1 MNSRLAIMSC
11 LMLVLVLA
19 LAQTEVHAS
28 HDWGGIDVCRAY
40 RDTAPP
46 GIDPSTL
53 PEPHTRG
60 AQLLTRY
67 CTQCHALTGPGRHTA
82 EEWPAVLERM
92 HMLMDVS
99 RRFRGMMG
107 SIALPSSD
115 EMRVLGEYLSA
126 HALQPLRGTPH
137 GAGAQAFTTACAAC
151 HTLPD
156 PRQHNAAEWLAV
168 VRQMQVKADIM
179 GRANVFETVARAEVI
194 AYLQAHASDGVSVDS
209 PVGDARDAV
218 ATHTTRAPRY
228 GLERLIWLTPFF
240 AAAGLGLWRWWNRR
254 VRRAAH

>member
-1 MNSRLAIMSC
+1 MNTRLAILSC
-11 LMLVLVLA
+11 LLLVLV
-19 LAQTEVHAS
+19 QTEVQAS

-53 PEPHTRG
+53 PEPQVRG

-107 SIALPSSD
+107 SIALPD
-115 EMRVLGEYLSA
+115 AEEIRVLAEYLSA
-126 HALQPLRGTPH
+126 HALQPMRGIPH
-137 GAGAQAFTTACAAC
+137 GAGAPAFTTACAAC

-156 PRQHNAAEWLAV
+156 PRQYRAAQWPAV

-179 GRANVFETVARAEVI
+179 GRASVFESVANAEVI
-194 AYLQAHASDGVSVDS
+194 AYLQAHANDGVNVDS
-209 PVGDARDAV
+209 PVGAARSAV
-218 ATHTTRAPRY
+218 ATNTTPAPRY
-228 GLERLIWLTPFF
+228 GLERLVWLTPFF
-240 AAAGLGLWRWWNRR
+240 AAAALGLWRWWSRR
-254 VRRAAH
+254 VHDS

>member
-1 MNSRLAIMSC
+1 MKVPVTAILC
-11 LMLVLVLA
+11 LMLA
-19 LAQTEVHAS
+19 LAQAVQAS

-46 GIDPSTL
+46 GIDPATL
-53 PEPHTRG
+53 PEPHARG

-67 CTQCHALTGPGRHTA
+67 CTQCHALTGPGRHTS

-107 SIALPSSD
+107 SIALPDAD
-115 EMRVLGEYLSA
+115 EMHVLSEYLSA
-126 HALQPLRGTPH
+126 HALQPMHGTPH
-137 GAGAQAFTTACAAC
+137 GAGAPAFTTACAAC

-156 PRQHNAAEWLAV
+156 PRQYRAAEWPGV

-179 GRANVFETVARAEVI
+179 GRASVFETVASAEVL
-194 AYLQAHASDGVSVDS
+194 AYLQAHASDAVSIDS

-218 ATHTTRAPRY
+218 ATNTTRVPHY
-228 GLERLIWLTPFF
+228 GLERLVWLTPFF
-240 AAAGLGLWRWWNRR
+240 AVAVLGLWRWWSWR
-254 VRRAAH
+254 VRRTVHQ

>member
-1 MNSRLAIMSC
+1 MKIPVTAILCFM
-11 LMLVLVLA
+11 LA
-19 LAQTEVHAS
+19 LAQEVHAS
-28 HDWGGIDVCRAY
+28 HDWGGIDVCRVY

-46 GIDPSTL
+46 GVDPAAL
-53 PEPHTRG
+53 PEPKARG
-60 AQLLTRY
+60 AQLLTHY

-107 SIALPSSD
+107 SIELPSPD
-115 EMRVLGEYLSA
+115 EMRVLAEYLSA
-126 HALQPLRGTPH
+126 HALQPLRGIPH
-137 GAGAQAFTTACAAC
+137 GAGAQAFSTACAAC

-156 PRQHNAAEWLAV
+156 PRQYRAAQWPAV

-179 GRANVFETVARAEVI
+179 GRASVFETVASAEVV

-209 PVGDARDAV
+209 LVGDARDAV
-218 ATHTTRAPRY
+218 ATTTMRAPHY
-228 GLERLIWLTPFF
+228 GLERLVWLTPFF
-240 AAAGLGLWRWWNRR
+240 AVAGLGLWRWWSRR
-254 VRRAAH
+254 VRQTAH